1 MESWKI
7 RRPKHGARRGGITQT
22 TCSCCAQSRLPRLN
36 LGAKD
41 IKTGSEEALY
51 LQVLQDI
58 LTATIPQDLHIRDQ
72 KGATKSK
79 ILLRMLLFH

>member
-7 RRPKHGARRGGITQT
+7 RRPKHGARRGGITLT

-58 LTATIPQDLHIRDQ
+58 LTAAIPQDLHIRDQ
-72 KGATKSK
+72 KSK
-79 ILLRMLLFH
+79 ILFRMLLFH

>member
-7 RRPKHGARRGGITQT
+7 RRPKHGARRGGITLT

-41 IKTGSEEALY
+41 ITTGSEEALY
-51 LQVLQDI
+51 LRVLQDI
-58 LTATIPQDLHIRDQ
+58 LTATIPQYLHIGDQ

-79 ILLRMLLFH
+79 ILFRMLLFH